1 MAGIINQRS
10 AGLIDSLNQ
19 HVFHILGCGAI
30 GSSAAN
36 QLCRMGAENFVLY
49 DMDKVETPNI
59 GVSQYGHTHIGMQKT
74 SALNQILK
82 DINPECDITE
92 YFGVFSYY
100 YWNSN
105 DDIVILGFDS
115 MKSRLDSM
123 KLCLSEKVPRNG
135 KPLMV
140 IDGRM
145 GAEHYQQYTLVKP
158 NLKSYKKTWYSD
170 EDGSSEPCN
179 MKATSYCS
187 NMAGSFIANTV
198 RKVLTKQP
206 YEVALSFNFP
216 TSQIEKNTLFK

>member
-10 AGLIDSLNQ
+10 AGLIDSLNK

-59 GVSQYGHTHIGMQKT
+59 GVSQYGHSHIGQHKT
-74 SALNQILK
+74 SALNSILK
-82 DINPECDITE
+82 DINPSCEITE
-92 YFGVFSYY
+92 MSEYFKTFMYY
-100 YWNSN
+100 NE
-105 DDIVILGFDS
+105 DDIIILGFDS
-115 MKSRLDSM
+115 MKSRLEAM
-123 KLCLSEKVPRNG
+123 KICLSYKGFNP
-135 KPLMV
+135 KLL

-145 GAEHYQQYTLVKP
+145 GAEHYQQYTFVKP
-158 NLKSYKKTWYSD
+158 TLKGYQKSWYSD
-170 EDGSSEPCN
+170 EEGSPEPCN

-187 NMAGSFIANTV
+187 NMSGSFIANTV

-206 YEVALSFNFP
+206 YEAALSFNFP
-216 TSQIEKNTLFK
+216 TSILEKNTLYK

>member
-10 AGLIDSLNQ
+10 SGLIDSLNQ

-30 GSSAAN
+30 GSSAAT

-59 GVSQYGHTHIGMQKT
+59 GVSQYGHSHIGLYKT
-74 SALNQILK
+74 SALNSLLK
-82 DINPECDITE
+82 DINPQCEITE
-92 YFGVFSYY
+92 MTGLFETFMYY
-100 YWNSN
+100 NE
-105 DDIVILGFDS
+105 DDIIILGFDS
-115 MKSRLDSM
+115 MESRLEAM
-123 KLCLSEKVPRNG
+123 KICLSYKGFNPG
-135 KPLMV
+135 LL

-145 GAEHYQQYTLVKP
+145 GAEHYQQYTFVRP
-158 NLKSYKKTWYSD
+158 TLKRYQKTWYSD
-170 EDGSSEPCN
+170 EDGSAEPCN

-206 YEVALSFNFP
+206 YEAALSFNFP
-216 TSQIEKNTLFK
+216 TTLIEKNTLYKS